1 MVVLISCLQ
10 NFPCD
15 KLMAGLTLHAKMDL
29 VVFLTVRRTILAD
42 VLPAQH
48 FPTGLALET
57 AEVPLVVQGQKSLT
71 VLYIP
76 ATSCTVTRGTDVFG
90 SRGSWLD
97 AMLAETVFSIK
108 RDSITSGKWPFANSA
123 DKTCGMVS
131 LPKSSDHLSFNK
143 VSTAITASA
152 MKPLVVQCA

>member
-15 KLMAGLTLHAKMDL
+15 KLMTGLTLHTKMDL
-29 VVFLTVRRTILAD
+29 VVFLAVRRTILAD
-42 VLPAQH
+42 VLPTQH
-48 FPTGLALET
+48 FPTGLALEA
-57 AEVPLVVQGQKSLT
+57 AEVPLSVQGQKSLA

-76 ATSCTVTRGTDVFG
+76 ATSCTVARCADVFG
-90 SRGSWLD
+90 SWGHWLD
-97 AMLAETVFSIK
+97 AVLAETVFSIK
-108 RDSITSGKWPFANSA
+108 RDSITSGKRPFANSA
-123 DKTCGMVS
+123 NKTCGVVG
-131 LPKSSDHLSFNK
+131 LPESSDHLSFNK